1 MVVGAILKAVFG
13 AIAGYI
19 IGWIIEFFPNFD
31 LALTN
36 GIHILTGIDITGQ
49 TRWLLTG
56 LGFLLGLLA
65 GVVRIISSGRM
76 Q

>member
-13 AIAGYI
+13 ALIGYI
-19 IGWIIEFFPNFD
+19 AGWIIELFPNFD
-31 LALTN
+31 AALTG
-36 GIHILTGIDITGQ
+36 GIHILTGVDVTGQ
-49 TRWLLTG
+49 TRWLFTG

-65 GVVRIISSGRM
+65 GVVKIISSGRR